1 MKLNEVIYGFRLL
14 KETEVPEISS
24 KGYEFLHEKSGARLF
39 FVENDDDNK
48 VFSISFRT
56 PPKDDTGVP
65 HIVEHST
72 LCGSRKYPLK
82 EPFVELVKGS
92 LNTFLNAMTYPDK
105 TMYPVASRNDKDFQN
120 LMDVYLD
127 AVFYP
132 AMYEKKEVLMQ
143 EGWHYEIES
152 PEEPLRYSG
161 VVFNEMKGATSSP
174 EDLLDTEIFK
184 GLMPDTPYAFE
195 SGGNP
200 EKIPDLTQEKFIA
213 FHKKYYHPSNSYI
226 FFYGDLDIE
235 EKLKYLDEEYL
246 SHFSRIDVDS
256 EIPKQ
261 KPFDGVKRVVKE
273 YPVGAEED
281 TKEKTFLKWN
291 AVICDAEDYLTK
303 SGLSVLTH
311 ALFETDAA
319 PLRQAFIAAGIGKDV
334 AASFETQLRQSILTV
349 EITNAEEK
357 DTERFYEILQTK
369 LKELADNGIDRTL
382 LEASLNYI
390 EFKVREEDSGRIPKG
405 LVYNI
410 AVMGQWLYG
419 ADPARALFYEES
431 LKKMREGLDNGF
443 FEDLIRRCLID
454 NPHQLLVT
462 LRPSTTM
469 AKEREEHTAQLLA
482 ARKAAMTKEEIQD
495 IIDTTAH
502 LKEFQQTP
510 DTAEQLAM
518 IPLLKLSDI
527 RKDAEELPLEEKDVC
542 GVKVLYS
549 DVDTHGIAYLGLYT
563 NIDAISEELQPYAY
577 FLVSVLG
584 GVDTKEHNYTELTNL
599 ENLCSGGIAYNLT
612 SFSTKRNEEGWDAKG
627 TVKMRALV
635 RKLPEAAKLLKEIL
649 TGSVFTDKTR
659 LKELVA
665 QSLASAERGILNTP
679 NQLMAQELASH
690 ITKAGAFDEKGGLPY
705 YWFLKDLSEH
715 FDERFDELSKKLTE
729 LLPMFC
735 SRRGL
740 TVSLTVSGKD
750 YESAVTALKPL
761 LEGLSDK
768 EFPKARREIIPEKAN
783 EGFMTSSRVQYV
795 GKGGDYSKHG
805 YEFTGSMRV
814 LESIMRYGYLWTKLR
829 VQGGAYGASAVFYR
843 DGLMMFTS
851 YRDPNLTETLDVYD
865 TIADYIR
872 SFTASDREMTKYI
885 IGTISTVDMPMTP
898 RMKGDTAAQLWL
910 RGVTYDDR
918 QKARD
923 EILSTGII
931 DIQKLAGLVE
941 ACMKDNNY
949 CVFGNEEKLTEH
961 KDCFTKLVRVM
972 E

>member
-1 MKLNEVIYGFRLL
+1 
-14 KETEVPEISS
+14 
-24 KGYEFLHEKSGARLF
+24 
-39 FVENDDDNK
+39 
-48 VFSISFRT
+48 
-56 PPKDDTGVP
+56 
-65 HIVEHST
+65 
-72 LCGSRKYPLK
+72 
-82 EPFVELVKGS
+82 
-92 LNTFLNAMTYPDK
+92 
-105 TMYPVASRNDKDFQN
+105 
-120 LMDVYLD
+120 
-127 AVFYP
+127 
-132 AMYEKKEVLMQ
+132 
-143 EGWHYEIES
+143 
-152 PEEPLRYSG
+152 
-161 VVFNEMKGATSSP
+161 
-174 EDLLDTEIFK
+174 
-184 GLMPDTPYAFE
+184 
-195 SGGNP
+195 
-200 EKIPDLTQEKFIA
+200 
-213 FHKKYYHPSNSYI
+213 
-226 FFYGDLDIE
+226 
-235 EKLKYLDEEYL
+235 
-246 SHFSRIDVDS
+246 
-256 EIPKQ
+256 
-261 KPFDGVKRVVKE
+261 
-273 YPVGAEED
+273 
-281 TKEKTFLKWN
+281 
-291 AVICDAEDYLTK
+291 
-303 SGLSVLTH
+303 
-311 ALFETDAA
+311 
-319 PLRQAFIAAGIGKDV
+319 
-334 AASFETQLRQSILTV
+334 
-349 EITNAEEK
+349 
-357 DTERFYEILQTK
+357 
-369 LKELADNGIDRTL
+369 
-382 LEASLNYI
+382 
-390 EFKVREEDSGRIPKG
+390 
-405 LVYNI
+405 
-410 AVMGQWLYG
+410 
-419 ADPARALFYEES
+419 
-431 LKKMREGLDNGF
+431 
-443 FEDLIRRCLID
+443 
-454 NPHQLLVT
+454 
-462 LRPSTTM
+462 M

-527 RKDAEELPLEEKDVC
+527 RKNAEELPLEEKDVC

-549 DVDTHGIAYLGLYT
+549 EVDTHGIAYLGLYT

-768 EFPKARREIIPEKAN
+768 EFHKVQREIIPEKAN